1 VQDRHDAVAE
11 SASGS
16 DEQGGDE
23 RPSWACCL
31 CPPLR
36 NGGWVQADARHVT
49 CSGCYDRIRDLLNEV
64 ADRYLHLDARP
75 GAFGDYGS
83 RGAPGFRSRSPAS
96 DHVIALR
103 DPRSSLDAHIW
114 VGGDG
119 RVHGEQ
125 ERPPPS
131 VHGVLSTA
139 AWSIAEHRGIAGPED
154 RDDVHALLRWVDRHT
169 DYITRH
175 AELALEVDESLR
187 NLVGALRP
195 VTGDGRRQIGKCP
208 NVVVQEEP
216 PTHEQL
222 ASNQPGDCTPIR
234 CDAPLYAPTKGDVIH
249 CVACGKEWPM
259 HEWLALGDALNEA
272 GVGRGDLAS

>member
-1 VQDRHDAVAE
+1 VQDRHDVAE
-11 SASGS
+11 STSS
-16 DEQGGDE
+16 DDE
-23 RPSWACCL
+23 RPSWACVL

-36 NGGWVQADARHVT
+36 NGGWVQRDTNFAT
-49 CSGCYDRIRDLLNEV
+49 CSGCYDRLREALTEVSERFLL
-64 ADRYLHLDARP
+64 LDSRP
-75 GAFGDYGS
+75 GAFREHGS

-96 DHVIALR
+96 DHVIALT
-103 DPRSSLDAHIW
+103 DPRSDLLARVW
-114 VGGDG
+114 MAGDR
-119 RVHGEQ
+119 RVHAEQ

-131 VHGVLSTA
+131 VPTVLTA
-139 AWSIAEHRGIAGPED
+139 LAWAIAEHRGVDGPGD
-154 RDDVHALLRWVDRHT
+154 RSTVFELVRFVDRHV
-169 DYITRH
+169 DHVTRH

-187 NLVGALRP
+187 SLVGALRP